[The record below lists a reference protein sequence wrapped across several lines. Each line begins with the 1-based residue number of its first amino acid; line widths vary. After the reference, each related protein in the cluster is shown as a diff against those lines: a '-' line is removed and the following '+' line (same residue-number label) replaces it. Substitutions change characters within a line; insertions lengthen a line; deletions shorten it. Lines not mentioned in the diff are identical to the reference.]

1 MSIPNYSVLKGT
13 PVGPGSVSGE
23 NPHYRFSLSAG
34 NSNSE
39 IEVDVNVQSEDGSEI
54 LYLIARNFTAP
65 NEAGLTAL
73 TPGLNQLSST
83 LANLRLDYVRTKV
96 NGAAMVQK
104 PQMEKLALGGGS
116 GGGSRGPLH
125 DAVADLLNQALA
137 DPNGTIYAFGSA
149 YADSDGVT
157 GIHDIH
163 MNQGNPANSFGK
175 DNGTWQDGALFIE
188 LPGQQTWSAIFIAFQ
203 TESWNT
209 DDNGNP
215 LS

>member
-23 NPHYRFSLSAG
+23 NPHYRFSLTAG
-34 NSNSE
+34 DGNSE
-39 IEVDVNVQSEDGSEI
+39 IEVDLNVQSEDGSEI
-54 LYLIARNFTAP
+54 LYYIAQNFTAP
-65 NEAGLTAL
+65 NQSGLTAL
-73 TPGLNQLSST
+73 APGLNRLT
-83 LANLRLDYVRTKV
+83 GNFADLRLDFVREKV
-96 NGAAMVQK
+96 NGAPIVDKSEMQ
-104 PQMEKLALGGGS
+104 ELALGGGS
-116 GGGSRGPLH
+116 GSGSRGPLH

-149 YADSDGVT
+149 YADLGGVT

-175 DNGTWQDGALFIE
+175 DNGTWQDGAVFIE
-188 LPGQQTWSAIFIAFQ
+188 LPGQQKWSAIFIAFQ
-203 TESWNT
+203 TQSWNT